1 MAYVTAC
8 IGNRDTVCMIPVI
21 ACIPTG
27 PIVIAAISG
36 ILVLALRDG
45 PK

>member
-8 IGNRDTVCMIPVI
+8 TGNRDTVCMIPVI
-21 ACIPTG
+21 TCIPSG
-27 PIVIAAISG
+27 PIVIAASTG

>member
-1 MAYVTAC
+1 MPYVAAC

-21 ACIPTG
+21 TCIPSG
-27 PIVIAAISG
+27 PIVIAAITG